1 MKGKQLALLLV
12 AVVVLGAAWLN
23 LSKKSEETSASAGR
37 SGSKVVEFPLN
48 EVARLTVKSGTAELN
63 LVKKD
68 DVWTVQE
75 RGGYVANF
83 DQISSLLR
91 KLWELKTV
99 QEIKVGESQ
108 LSKLELIEPGKGE
121 NAGTLVQFLG
131 ADGKELAGLIVGKK
145 HLRKS
150 EGGAMDF
157 GGMSEGFPAG
167 RYLKATSAP
176 AVSLVSDTLDE
187 IDATPTRW
195 ILTDF
200 INVEGPK
207 TVSVTGPN
215 TWTVSRESATA
226 EWQLQGAK
234 ADEKLDAS
242 KVAPLSSLMASTNV
256 SDVLAADTKVDFVTT
271 ATVETFDGF
280 KYVLKIGKEEG
291 DGVPVTVAVSATLPK
306 ERTVPADEKPEDKA
320 KADSDFAAKQ
330 AQLTEKLAKEK
341 KFESRAFSISK
352 GRIDALLK
360 ERKSLIAEPPPEAP
374 KAEAPKAEAPKA
386 EAPKAEAPKVEAP
399 KVEAP
404 KVEVPKV
411 EAPKVEAP
419 KVEAPKAEAPKAEA
433 PKAEAPKAEAPKV
446 EAPKVEAPKVEAP
459 KAEAP
464 KAEAPKVEGPKAGG

>member
-23 LSKKSEETSASAGR
+23 LSKKSQETSASAGR

-48 EVARLTVKSGTAELN
+48 EVARLSLKSATAELN

-75 RGGYVANF
+75 RAGYVANF

-108 LSKLELIEPGKGE
+108 LPKLELVEPGKGE
-121 NAGTLVQFLG
+121 NAGTLVQFLA

-167 RYLKATSAP
+167 RYLKATNGP

-200 INVEGPK
+200 VNVEGPK
-207 TVSVTGPN
+207 VVSVSGAN
-215 TWTVSRESATA
+215 TWSISRESAAA

-234 ADEKLDAS
+234 PDEKLDTS
-242 KVAPLSSLMASTNV
+242 KVAPFASILASSNV
-256 SDVLAADTKVDFVTT
+256 SDVLAVDTKVEPLTT

-280 KYVLKIGKEEG
+280 KYVLQLGKEEG
-291 DGVPVTVAVSATLPK
+291 DNLPVSVAVSATLSK
-306 ERTVPADEKPEDKA
+306 ERVVPAEEKPEDKA

-330 AQLTEKLAKEK
+330 TQLTEKLAKEK
-341 KFESRAFSISK
+341 RFESRAFLVSRS
-352 GRIDALLK
+352 RLDALLK
-360 ERKSLIAEPPPEAP
+360 ERKALIAEPPPEAP
-374 KAEAPKAEAPKA
+374 KPEVPKPEASKPEAPKPEAPKP
-386 EAPKAEAPKVEAP
+386 EAPKPEAPKPEAP
-399 KVEAP
+399 KPEAP
-404 KVEVPKV
+404 KP
-411 EAPKVEAP
+411 EAPKPEAP
-419 KVEAPKAEAPKAEA
+419 KPEAPKPEAPKPEA
-433 PKAEAPKAEAPKV
+433 PKPEALKPEAPKPEAPKP
-446 EAPKVEAPKVEAP
+446 EAPKPEAPKPEAP
-459 KAEAP
+459 KDGASN
-464 KAEAPKVEGPKAGG
+464 